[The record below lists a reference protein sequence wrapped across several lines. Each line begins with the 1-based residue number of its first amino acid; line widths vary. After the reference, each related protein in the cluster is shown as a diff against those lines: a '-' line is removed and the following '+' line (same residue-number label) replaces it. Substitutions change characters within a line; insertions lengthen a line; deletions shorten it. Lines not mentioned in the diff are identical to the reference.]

1 MRFQSAPAGKS
12 AARREIHSVTLCT
25 LRRKDIAMPIQI
37 IKDPVATLDVDVV
50 VNAANRNLRQGTGLS
65 DALFKAA
72 GAAEMRAACEKL
84 GSCAPGHAVITPG
97 FRLPAQYVVHAV
109 GPIWVNGRQHE
120 GELLAACYRE
130 SLSLA
135 AAQKARSIA
144 FPLLS
149 TGPYGYPR
157 EKAFRIA
164 MTELA
169 AFLEKREMTVY
180 LSVYDPRTT
189 RPDAETWMALSHYI
203 AHPESRAPEESVG
216 DELPSLDEMLF
227 EPIAP
232 EPVAKPAPKTPF
244 IAQVMALAREK
255 GLSESAL
262 SRRAN
267 MTLSYLSA
275 LRNRPSELPDRDAAM
290 ALCVAL
296 SLTEEETRALLIS
309 AGYFLLPSDRR
320 DAIISFFIGR
330 GADIYALDAALY
342 ACGER
347 QLFFA

>member
-1 MRFQSAPAGKS
+1 
-12 AARREIHSVTLCT
+12 
-25 LRRKDIAMPIQI
+25 MPIQI
-37 IKDPVATLDVDVV
+37 INDFAATLKVDIV

-72 GAAEMRAACEKL
+72 DPAEMRAACDKL

-109 GPIWVNGRQHE
+109 GPVWVNGRQHE
-120 GELLAACYRE
+120 GELLASCYRE
-130 SLSLA
+130 ALSLA

-157 EKAFRIA
+157 EKAFHIA
-164 MTELA
+164 MTELT

-180 LSVYDPRTT
+180 LSVYDPRTA
-189 RPDAETWMALSHYI
+189 RPDAETWSALSSYI
-203 AHPESRAPEESVG
+203 AHPEAHEPDEEFA
-216 DELPSLDEMLF
+216 DELPSLDEMLLEPVSA
-227 EPIAP
+227 EPIA
-232 EPVAKPAPKTPF
+232 EPAPEVPF
-244 IAQVMALAREK
+244 IEQVMARAREK

-267 MTLSYLSA
+267 MTLARLST
-275 LRNRPSELPDRDAAM
+275 LRNRPNELPDRDAAM

-296 SLTEEETRALLIS
+296 SLTAEETRALLAS
-309 AGYFLLPSDRR
+309 AGLFLMPRDRR
-320 DAIISFFIGR
+320 DAIIGFFIGR
-330 GADIYALDAALY
+330 GADIYALNAALY
-342 ACGER
+342 AYGER
-347 QLFFA
+347 QLFFV

>member
-1 MRFQSAPAGKS
+1 
-12 AARREIHSVTLCT
+12 
-25 LRRKDIAMPIQI
+25 MPILI
-37 IKDPVATLDVDVV
+37 IKDPATMMNVDVV

-72 GAAEMRAACEKL
+72 GVAEMRAACEKI

-97 FRLPAQYVVHAV
+97 FKLPAAHVVHAV

-120 GELLAACYRE
+120 AELLASCYRE
-130 SLSLA
+130 SLALA

-157 EKAFRIA
+157 DKAFHVA
-164 MTELA
+164 MAELT
-169 AFLEKREMTVY
+169 AFLEKWEMTIY

-189 RPDAETWMALSHYI
+189 RPDAQTWTALSSYI
-203 AHPESRAPEESVG
+203 AHPESHEPLEDAS
-216 DELPSLDEMLF
+216 DELPALDDMLF

-232 EPVAKPAPKTPF
+232 EPIAEPVPETPF
-244 IAQVMALAREK
+244 IEQVMACAREK

-267 MTLSYLSA
+267 MTLARLSA
-275 LRNRPSELPDRDAAM
+275 LRNRPNEWPDRDAAM

-296 SLTEEETRALLIS
+296 SPTEKEARTLLAA
-309 AGYFLLPSDRR
+309 AGHFLLPRDRR
-320 DAIISFFIGR
+320 DAIIAFFIAC
-330 GADIYALDAALY
+330 GADIYALNAALY
-342 ACGER
+342 AYGEG
-347 QLFFA
+347 QLFFI

>member
-1 MRFQSAPAGKS
+1 
-12 AARREIHSVTLCT
+12 
-25 LRRKDIAMPIQI
+25 MPIQI
-37 IKDPVATLDVDVV
+37 IKDFAATLDVDIV

-97 FRLPAQYVVHAV
+97 FRLPAQHVVHAV

-120 GELLAACYRE
+120 SELLASCYRE

-164 MTELA
+164 MTELT
-169 AFLEKREMTVY
+169 AFLEKREMTFY

-203 AHPESRAPEESVG
+203 AHPESHAPEESVG

-232 EPVAKPAPKTPF
+232 EPVAKPAPKAPF
-244 IAQVMALAREK
+244 IAQVMARAREK

-275 LRNRPSELPDRDAAM
+275 LRNRPSELPDRDTAM

>member
-1 MRFQSAPAGKS
+1 
-12 AARREIHSVTLCT
+12 
-25 LRRKDIAMPIQI
+25 MPIQI
-37 IKDPVATLDVDVV
+37 IKDYAATLAVDVV
-50 VNAANRNLRQGTGLS
+50 VNAANRNLRQGVGLS

-72 GAAEMRAACEKL
+72 GVAEMRAACDKL

-120 GELLAACYRE
+120 SELLASCYRE
-130 SLSLA
+130 ALPLA

-149 TGPYGYPR
+149 TGSYGYPR

-164 MTELA
+164 MTELT
-169 AFLEKREMTVY
+169 AFLEKREMTIY
-180 LSVYDPRTT
+180 LSVYDPRTA
-189 RPDAETWMALSHYI
+189 RPDAETWTALSSFI
-203 AHPESRAPEESVG
+203 ARPETHEPVEDVA
-216 DELPSLDEMLF
+216 DELPSLDEMLLEPVSA
-227 EPIAP
+227 EPIA
-232 EPVAKPAPKTPF
+232 EPAPEVSF
-244 IAQVMALAREK
+244 IEQVMARAREK

-267 MTLSYLSA
+267 MTLARLSA
-275 LRNRPSELPDRDAAM
+275 LRNRPNELPDRDAAM

-296 SLTEEETRALLIS
+296 SLTAEETRTLLAS
-309 AGYFLLPSDRR
+309 AGLLLLSCDRR
-320 DAIISFFIGR
+320 DAIISFFISR
-330 GADIYALDAALY
+330 GADIYALNAALY

-347 QLFFA
+347 QLFFI

>member
-1 MRFQSAPAGKS
+1 
-12 AARREIHSVTLCT
+12 
-25 LRRKDIAMPIQI
+25 MPIQI
-37 IKDPVATLDVDVV
+37 IKDPVATLDVDIV

-84 GSCAPGHAVITPG
+84 GSCAPGRAVITPG
-97 FRLPAQYVVHAV
+97 FKLPAQYVVHAV

-120 GELLAACYRE
+120 GELLASCYRE

-232 EPVAKPAPKTPF
+232 EPVAKPAPKAPF

-255 GLSESAL
+255 SLSESAL

-267 MTLSYLSA
+267 MMLSYLSA
-275 LRNRPSELPDRDAAM
+275 LRNRPSEAPDRDAAM

-296 SLTEEETRALLIS
+296 SLTEEETRALLAS
-309 AGYFLLPSDRR
+309 AGYFLLPRDRR
-320 DAIISFFIGR
+320 DAIIGFFIGR

>member
-1 MRFQSAPAGKS
+1 
-12 AARREIHSVTLCT
+12 
-25 LRRKDIAMPIQI
+25 MPIQI
-37 IKDPVATLDVDVV
+37 IKDFAATLKVDIV

-72 GAAEMRAACEKL
+72 DPAEMRAACDKL

-109 GPIWVNGRQHE
+109 GPVWVNGRQHE
-120 GELLAACYRE
+120 CELLASCDRE
-130 SLSLA
+130 ALSLA

-157 EKAFRIA
+157 EKAFHIA
-164 MTELA
+164 MTELT

-180 LSVYDPRTT
+180 LSVYDPRTA
-189 RPDAETWMALSHYI
+189 RPDAETWSALSSYI
-203 AHPESRAPEESVG
+203 AHPEAHEPDEEFA
-216 DELPSLDEMLF
+216 DELPSLDEMLLEPVSA
-227 EPIAP
+227 EPIA
-232 EPVAKPAPKTPF
+232 EPAPEVPF
-244 IAQVMALAREK
+244 IEQVMARAREK

-267 MTLSYLSA
+267 MTLARLST
-275 LRNRPSELPDRDAAM
+275 LRNRPNELPDRDAAM

-296 SLTEEETRALLIS
+296 SLTAEETRALLAS
-309 AGYFLLPSDRR
+309 AGLFLMPRDRR
-320 DAIISFFIGR
+320 DAIIGFFIGR
-330 GADIYALDAALY
+330 GADIYALNAALY
-342 ACGER
+342 AYGER
-347 QLFFA
+347 QLFFV

>member
-1 MRFQSAPAGKS
+1 
-12 AARREIHSVTLCT
+12 
-25 LRRKDIAMPIQI
+25 MPIQI
-37 IKDPVATLDVDVV
+37 IKDFAATLDVDVV

-72 GAAEMRAACEKL
+72 GPAEMRAACEKL

-120 GELLAACYRE
+120 SELLASCYRE
-130 SLSLA
+130 ALSLA

-169 AFLEKREMTVY
+169 AFLEKREMAVY

-189 RPDAETWMALSHYI
+189 RPDTETWSALSSYI
-203 AHPESRAPEESVG
+203 AHPEAREPLEDVA
-216 DELPSLDEMLF
+216 DELPSLDEMLLEPVAP
-227 EPIAP
+227 EPIA
-232 EPVAKPAPKTPF
+232 EPAPETPF
-244 IAQVMALAREK
+244 IEQVMAHAREK

-267 MTLSYLSA
+267 MTLARLSA
-275 LRNRPSELPDRDAAM
+275 LRNRPGELPDRDAAM

-296 SLTEEETRALLIS
+296 SLTEDEARALLAS
-309 AGYFLLPSDRR
+309 AGLFLLPRDSR
-320 DAIISFFIGR
+320 DAIIGFFIGLS
-330 GADIYALDAALY
+330 ADIYALNAALY

-347 QLFFA
+347 QLFFI

>member
-1 MRFQSAPAGKS
+1 
-12 AARREIHSVTLCT
+12 
-25 LRRKDIAMPIQI
+25 MPIQV
-37 IKDPVATLDVDVV
+37 IKDFAATLEVDIV

-72 GAAEMRAACEKL
+72 GPAEMRAACDKL

-97 FRLPAQYVVHAV
+97 FRLPAHYVVHAV

-120 GELLAACYRE
+120 GELLASCYRE
-130 SLSLA
+130 ALSLA

-180 LSVYDPRTT
+180 LSVYDPRTA
-189 RPDAETWMALSHYI
+189 RPDAETWSALSSYI
-203 AHPESRAPEESVG
+203 AHPEVRESAEDVA

-227 EPIAP
+227 EPVAP
-232 EPVAKPAPKTPF
+232 EPIAEPAPEVPF
-244 IAQVMALAREK
+244 IEQVMARAREK
-255 GLSESAL
+255 VLSESAL

-267 MTLSYLSA
+267 MTLARLST
-275 LRNRPSELPDRDAAM
+275 LCNRPNKLPDRDAAM

-296 SLTEEETRALLIS
+296 SLTEEEARALLAS
-309 AGYFLLPSDRR
+309 AGLFLLPRDRR

-330 GADIYALDAALY
+330 GADIYALNAALY
-342 ACGER
+342 AYGER
-347 QLFFA
+347 QLFFV

>member
-1 MRFQSAPAGKS
+1 
-12 AARREIHSVTLCT
+12 
-25 LRRKDIAMPIQI
+25 MPIQI
-37 IKDPVATLDVDVV
+37 IKDFAATLDVDIV

-72 GAAEMRAACEKL
+72 GAAEMRAAREKL

-120 GELLAACYRE
+120 SELLAACYRE
-130 SLSLA
+130 ALSLA

-169 AFLEKREMTVY
+169 AFLEKREMAVY
-180 LSVYDPRTT
+180 LSVYDPRTA
-189 RPDAETWMALSHYI
+189 RPDAETWMALSSYI
-203 AHPESRAPEESVG
+203 AHPEAREPLEDAA
-216 DELPSLDEMLF
+216 DELPSLDEMLLEPVAP
-227 EPIAP
+227 EPIAEP
-232 EPVAKPAPKTPF
+232 EPETPF
-244 IAQVMALAREK
+244 IEQVMAHAREK

-267 MTLSYLSA
+267 MTLARLSA
-275 LRNRPSELPDRDAAM
+275 LRNRPGELPDRDAAM

-296 SLTEEETRALLIS
+296 SLTEDEARALLAS
-309 AGYFLLPSDRR
+309 AGLFLLPRDRR

>member
-1 MRFQSAPAGKS
+1 
-12 AARREIHSVTLCT
+12 
-25 LRRKDIAMPIQI
+25 MPIQI

-120 GELLAACYRE
+120 SELLASCYRE
-130 SLSLA
+130 ALSLA

-149 TGPYGYPR
+149 TGSYGYPR

-164 MTELA
+164 MTELT

-189 RPDAETWMALSHYI
+189 RPDAETWSALSDYI
-203 AHPESRAPEESVG
+203 AHPEAREPVEDIA

-227 EPIAP
+227 EPVAP
-232 EPVAKPAPKTPF
+232 EPIAEPAPEIPF
-244 IAQVMALAREK
+244 IEQVMARAREK

-275 LRNRPSELPDRDAAM
+275 LRNRPSEAPDRDAAM

-296 SLTEEETRALLIS
+296 SLTEEETRVLLAS
-309 AGYFLLPSDRR
+309 AGLFLLPRDRR
-320 DAIISFFIGR
+320 DAIIGFFIGR
-330 GADIYALDAALY
+330 GADIYALGAALY
-342 ACGER
+342 AYGER
-347 QLFFA
+347 QLFFI